1 VSEPITLGEE
11 TLSERPL
18 TGEAAAREAG
28 RWHRRGFKADTS
40 DLSLHSPIRATL
52 LLLCYLLLTLMLIPV
67 QMILL
72 KLHARGASRLP
83 MIYHRC
89 VCWLFGLEIV
99 VRGKPETARP
109 TLFVGN
115 HTSYIDIEVLSALI
129 PVSFIAKAEVSRWPL
144 FGTLARLQ
152 RTVFVDRR
160 KQSTGD
166 QRDEI
171 ASRLAGGD
179 NLILFPEGTSDD
191 GNRILPFYSALLSV
205 AERRLPDGRPVPV
218 QPVSIGYSE
227 LNGFPIGRSLRP
239 LLAWYGDM
247 ELAPHLWCFAGLGR
261 VKIVVEFHR
270 TVTIDQF
277 ASRKA
282 LTEHCRQAIAR
293 GVADAISG
301 RWHDGQGVE
310 RQPDGAE
317 ANGLANIPG
326 ANIPGADLPGKP
338 A

>member
-1 VSEPITLGEE
+1 M
-11 TLSERPL
+11 

-28 RWHRRGFKADTS
+28 GWRRRGFKADTS

-52 LLLCYLLLTLMLIPV
+52 LIVPYLLVTLAIIPL
-67 QMILL
+67 QALL
-72 KLHARGASRLP
+72 VRLHSRWAERLP
-83 MIYHRC
+83 IVYHHW
-89 VCWLFGLEIV
+89 VCWLFGLDIV
-99 VRGKPETARP
+99 VRGKPEPRRP

-115 HTSYIDIEVLSALI
+115 HTSYIDIEVLSSLM
-129 PVSFIAKAEVSRWPL
+129 PVSFIAKAEVARWPF

-160 KQSTGD
+160 PRSTAD

-171 ASRLAGGD
+171 ASRLAAGD
-179 NLILFPEGTSDD
+179 NLMLFPEGTSND
-191 GNRILPFYSALLSV
+191 GNRTLPFYSALFSV
-205 AERRLPDGRPVPV
+205 AEQRLAGDRPLPV
-218 QPVSIGYSE
+218 QPVSIAYSE

-261 VKIVVEFHR
+261 VKVVVEFHP

-282 LTEHCRQAIAR
+282 LAEHCRQTIAQ
-293 GVADAISG
+293 GVAEAISG
-301 RWHDGQGVE
+301 RPRE
-310 RQPDGAE
+310 
-317 ANGLANIPG
+317 GLAPG
-326 ANIPGADLPGKP
+326 EAVAGPV
-338 A
+338 

>member
-1 VSEPITLGEE
+1 VNEPITLGEE

-28 RWHRRGFKADTS
+28 RWRRRGFKADNS

-52 LLLCYLLLTLMLIPV
+52 LILSYLGLTLLLIPA

-72 KLHARGASRLP
+72 RLRSPWAERLP
-83 MIYHRC
+83 MLYHSV

-99 VRGKPETARP
+99 VRGQPETARP

-115 HTSYIDIEVLSALI
+115 HTSYIDIEVLSSLI
-129 PVSFIAKAEVSRWPL
+129 PVSFIAKAEVARWPL

-160 KQSTGD
+160 RHSTGD

-171 ASRLAGGD
+171 ASRLAAGD

-191 GNRILPFYSALLSV
+191 GNRTLPFYSALLSV
-205 AERRLPDGRPVPV
+205 AEPRLPDGKPVPV

-261 VKIVVEFHR
+261 VKIVVEFHP

-282 LTEHCRQAIAR
+282 LTEYCREAIAQ
-293 GVADAISG
+293 GLAVAISG
-301 RWHDGQGVE
+301 RWHD
-310 RQPDGAE
+310 PAD
-317 ANGLANIPG
+317 NGLDGPWPEATAREVKRLTHAPG
-326 ANIPGADLPGKP
+326 NP

>member
-1 VSEPITLGEE
+1 LNEPATLGEE

-28 RWHRRGFKADTS
+28 RWRRRGFKLDTS

-52 LLLCYLLLTLMLIPV
+52 CILPYFIASLLIIPLQMLLVRLHSRWAELLPV
-67 QMILL
+67 
-72 KLHARGASRLP
+72 H
-83 MIYHRC
+83 YHRG
-89 VCWLFGLEIV
+89 VCWLFGLDIV
-99 VRGKPETARP
+99 VRGRPDSRRP

-115 HTSYIDIEVLSALI
+115 HTSYIDIEVFSSLM
-129 PVSFIAKAEVSRWPL
+129 PVSFIAKAEIGRWPF

-160 KQSTGD
+160 RQSTAD
-166 QRDEI
+166 QRNEI
-171 ASRLAGGD
+171 CQRLAGGD
-179 NLILFPEGTSDD
+179 DLMLFPEGTSND
-191 GNRILPFYSALLSV
+191 GNRTLPFYSALLGV
-205 AERRLPDGRPVPV
+205 AEQRLPDGRALPV
-218 QPVSIGYSE
+218 QPVSVAYSE

-261 VKIVVEFHR
+261 VKVVVEFHP
-270 TVTIDQF
+270 TVTIDEF
-277 ASRKA
+277 PSRKA
-282 LTEHCRQAIAR
+282 LAQHCRRAIAR

-301 RWHDGQGVE
+301 RTQDE
-310 RQPDGAE
+310 PRAAGATAE
-317 ANGLANIPG
+317 
-326 ANIPGADLPGKP
+326 P

>member
-1 VSEPITLGEE
+1 MNEPITLGEE

-28 RWHRRGFKADTS
+28 GWRRRGFKADTT

-52 LLLCYLLLTLMLIPV
+52 LILPYFLATLLLIPV
-67 QMILL
+67 QMLLL
-72 KLHARGASRLP
+72 KLRTRWAEQLP
-83 MIYHRC
+83 VLYHRG

-115 HTSYIDIEVLSALI
+115 HTSYIDIEVFSSLI
-129 PVSFIAKAEVSRWPL
+129 PVSFIAKAEVARWPL

-171 ASRLAGGD
+171 ANRLAAGD

-191 GNRILPFYSALLSV
+191 GNRTLPFYSALLSV
-205 AERRLPDGRPVPV
+205 AERKLPDGRAVPV
-218 QPVSIGYSE
+218 QPVSIGYSQ

-247 ELAPHLWCFAGLGR
+247 ELAPHLWIFAGLGR
-261 VKIVVEFHR
+261 VKVVVEFHP

-277 ASRKA
+277 GSRKA
-282 LTEHCRQAIAR
+282 LTEHCRQAISR

-301 RWHDGQGVE
+301 RWLDVPE
-310 RQPDGAE
+310 
-317 ANGLANIPG
+317 PG
-326 ANIPGADLPGKP
+326 AVAAKP